1 MSAMGPE
8 LKVRTVGKRRPP
20 ATPQEAFARAQVLQR
35 QLELIHPFPRPRG
48 FVFKAKTHAEYE
60 AWRKAQKNPRLW

>member
-1 MSAMGPE
+1 MEAE
-8 LKVRTVGKRRPP
+8 QKVRVVGNRRPP
-20 ATPQEAFARAQVLQR
+20 ATPEEAFARAQVLQR

-48 FVFKAKTHAEYE
+48 FVFKAKTRAEYE

>member
-1 MSAMGPE
+1 ME
-8 LKVRTVGKRRPP
+8 VNQKVRVVGRRGPP
-20 ATPQEAFARAQVLQR
+20 ATPEEAFARAQVLQR
-35 QLELIHPFPRPRG
+35 QLEMMHPFPRPRG

>member
-1 MSAMGPE
+1 MDLE
-8 LKVRTVGKRRPP
+8 QKVRVVGKRRPP
-20 ATPQEAFARAQVLQR
+20 ATPEESFARALVLQR
-35 QLELIHPFPRPRG
+35 QLELVHPFPRPRG